1 MARTPGGVEVG
12 GGPPVN
18 VPQRMVAIAWR
29 SGGVSA
35 DGAVGVALSADA
47 RVQQVDAHQVL
58 GIGDGLAPA
67 ARLALAVEAVWN
79 APGLEL
85 AQFLGVRVLRGRVV
99 KAIRVES

>member
-1 MARTPGGVEVG
+1 
-12 GGPPVN
+12 
-18 VPQRMVAIAWR
+18 MVAIAWR

-67 ARLALAVEAVWN
+67 ARLALAVEAIRD
-79 APGLEL
+79 ALGLEL
-85 AQFLGVRVLRGRVV
+85 AQFLGVRVLRGWVSV
-99 KAIRVES
+99 ATRVES